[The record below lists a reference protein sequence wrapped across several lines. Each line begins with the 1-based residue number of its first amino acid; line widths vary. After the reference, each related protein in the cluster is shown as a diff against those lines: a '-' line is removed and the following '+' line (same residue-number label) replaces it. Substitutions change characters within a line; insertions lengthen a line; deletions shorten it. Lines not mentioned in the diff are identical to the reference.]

1 MSHHFPTYTQ
11 HDREIP
17 NAQLTVLLQFFTAR
31 VDDYNG
37 VDGVVRGLVALY
49 RRGARPVTG
58 GEAACATARAV
69 FNQVRVQALAQ
80 GTRYLFFQLFEML
93 LDDAVVRDELGGE
106 FVHGFVQAID
116 GEKDPRNLMLAFTL
130 VDRVMRAPVRDWKR
144 YAEDLFEVSSCYFPI
159 TFRHQPDDP
168 DAVTQD
174 QLVVALRQCLTHYSL
189 ASFAVPFLLEKLEE
203 SVPGTQ
209 RECVVTLVEILRR
222 AKEDGGDA
230 TAVLARGDQ
239 PVVDEAGQVLVE
251 GVTEVHAAAIGSAVM
266 AQIVAGR
273 DTALVDGCVHAISVA
288 CDALSRGIQVDAQP
302 QSLLANF
309 LAQIVPLAAGNIER
323 DASLPRVRLDSG
335 RAAAAC
341 CRGSE
346 ASCLTV
352 LKDVLKPLLARQHSA
367 VPTVRRADVSLAAAI
382 AEAIS
387 ERLHRNSSDARM
399 HPLMPYRDS
408 LLELFRSILLHD
420 PTSVTRAAAVSGVGA
435 LAAAG
440 SPALLD
446 DAARVSAVELVAH
459 HLLTDVHGEVRRAAL
474 TFFCNV
480 LSQGAASV
488 AHAAVL
494 ARVLSDTVPALLAR
508 VPEALLVDGP
518 VRAAGTQGASGDDA
532 SDRERPTRALAA
544 LAELAQ
550 TDEQVFEAIVGPL
563 ATQACQCVL
572 ALTADENVDDEP
584 VHAVALAHIFQCINL
599 ACGRA
604 VPKSRAA
611 LHGEAAI
618 VQPLI
623 AALQQRAKATPN
635 RLNSASM
642 TQLIATVTGRVNVL
656 DDAGR
661 LRVRD
666 SLGLARLES
675 VVREGTPSQHQAVQ
689 LVCAIVRA
697 TSRSFGLPSERDALI
712 AAAIE
717 ALRNPRC
724 AGDVQLALTY
734 VLAMI
739 VNAVDT
745 VEPPRELVSLAA
757 AGNIGAAAALVWA
770 VKAAMARGAESARSL
785 LVDTILHQLLCGE
798 QVTSE
803 LERMRDVLAAAFG
816 TVLFADGAH
825 VLSVEKRLH
834 KQKYFSV
841 VLPAMLDEYR
851 KRSADGNACGDRL
864 LMALCGALRHMPPT
878 VVAQH
883 ASTLAPLVGA
893 AVRRASS
900 PNSLAAVEAVRA
912 LLATPDSALTR
923 SAADVQSLTLALL
936 GIACRT
942 GAPAQQCAALTTLR
956 ELAGSV
962 QYRSIFP
969 VKQKVLDEL
978 HKALDDS
985 KRNVRRE
992 AARTRNEFFTLG
1004 ATSPPPAKARGCG

>member
-1 MSHHFPTYTQ
+1 MSLTALIEHLAEPLTSPDDMARSRGTELLAQVLQSMVNQSIDYNLYHSSMSHHFPTYTQ

-352 LKDVLKPLLARQHSA
+352 LKDVLKPLLARVSTA
-367 VPTVRRADVSLAAAI
+367 PFRRCAA
-382 AEAIS
+382 
-387 ERLHRNSSDARM
+387 
-399 HPLMPYRDS
+399 
-408 LLELFRSILLHD
+408 
-420 PTSVTRAAAVSGVGA
+420 PTSRLPPPSLRRSLSGCTATAATRA
-435 LAAAG
+435 
-440 SPALLD
+440 
-446 DAARVSAVELVAH
+446 
-459 HLLTDVHGEVRRAAL
+459 
-474 TFFCNV
+474 C
-480 LSQGAASV
+480 
-488 AHAAVL
+488 
-494 ARVLSDTVPALLAR
+494 
-508 VPEALLVDGP
+508 
-518 VRAAGTQGASGDDA
+518 
-532 SDRERPTRALAA
+532 TR
-544 LAELAQ
+544 
-550 TDEQVFEAIVGPL
+550 
-563 ATQACQCVL
+563 
-572 ALTADENVDDEP
+572 
-584 VHAVALAHIFQCINL
+584 
-599 ACGRA
+599 
-604 VPKSRAA
+604 
-611 LHGEAAI
+611 
-618 VQPLI
+618 
-623 AALQQRAKATPN
+623 
-635 RLNSASM
+635 
-642 TQLIATVTGRVNVL
+642 
-656 DDAGR
+656 
-661 LRVRD
+661 
-666 SLGLARLES
+666 
-675 VVREGTPSQHQAVQ
+675 
-689 LVCAIVRA
+689 
-697 TSRSFGLPSERDALI
+697 
-712 AAAIE
+712 
-717 ALRNPRC
+717 
-724 AGDVQLALTY
+724 
-734 VLAMI
+734 
-739 VNAVDT
+739 
-745 VEPPRELVSLAA
+745 
-757 AGNIGAAAALVWA
+757 
-770 VKAAMARGAESARSL
+770 
-785 LVDTILHQLLCGE
+785 
-798 QVTSE
+798 
-803 LERMRDVLAAAFG
+803 
-816 TVLFADGAH
+816 
-825 VLSVEKRLH
+825 
-834 KQKYFSV
+834 
-841 VLPAMLDEYR
+841 
-851 KRSADGNACGDRL
+851 
-864 LMALCGALRHMPPT
+864 
-878 VVAQH
+878 
-883 ASTLAPLVGA
+883 
-893 AVRRASS
+893 
-900 PNSLAAVEAVRA
+900 
-912 LLATPDSALTR
+912 
-923 SAADVQSLTLALL
+923 
-936 GIACRT
+936 
-942 GAPAQQCAALTTLR
+942 
-956 ELAGSV
+956 
-962 QYRSIFP
+962 
-969 VKQKVLDEL
+969 
-978 HKALDDS
+978 
-985 KRNVRRE
+985 
-992 AARTRNEFFTLG
+992 
-1004 ATSPPPAKARGCG
+1004 

>member
-1 MSHHFPTYTQ
+1 L
-11 HDREIP
+11 
-17 NAQLTVLLQFFTAR
+17 NFFTAR

-37 VDGVVRGLVALY
+37 IEGVVRGLVALY
-49 RRGARPVTG
+49 RRAAHSVTG
-58 GEAACATARAV
+58 GAAACTTARAV

-93 LDDAVVRDELGGE
+93 LDDALVRDELGGE
-106 FVHGFVQAID
+106 FVHGFIQAID

-130 VDRVMRAPVRDWKR
+130 VDRVMSAPVRDWKR

-222 AKEDGGDA
+222 AKADGGDA
-230 TAVLARGDQ
+230 TAVLARGEP
-239 PVVDEAGQVLVE
+239 PVSDEAGQLLVE

-273 DTALVDGCVHAISVA
+273 DTALVDGCVHAIAVA

-309 LAQIVPLAAGNIER
+309 LAQIVPLAASNVER
-323 DASLPRVRLDSG
+323 DAALPRVRLDSG
-335 RAAAAC
+335 RAVAAC

-387 ERLHRNSSDARM
+387 ERLHRGGGDARM

-408 LLELFRSILLHD
+408 LFELFRSTLLHD
-420 PTSVTRAAAVSGVGA
+420 PTSGARAAAVSGVGA

-446 DAARVSAVELVAH
+446 DTARASAVAIVAH
-459 HLLTDVHGEVRRAAL
+459 HLLADAHSDVRRAAL
-474 TFFCNV
+474 TFLCNV
-480 LSQGAASV
+480 LSQGARSV

-494 ARVLSDTVPALLAR
+494 ARVLADTVPALLSR
-508 VPEALLVDGP
+508 VPEALLVDAP
-518 VRAAGTQGASGDDA
+518 VRAAGTQGASGDDG

-563 ATQACQCVL
+563 AAQACQCVV
-572 ALTADENVDDEP
+572 ALTADENVDDDEP
-584 VHAVALAHIFQCINL
+584 VHAVALAHILQCINV

-623 AALQQRAKATPN
+623 AALQQRAAATPN

-656 DDAGR
+656 DDDGR
-661 LRVRD
+661 RRVRD
-666 SLGLARLES
+666 SLGLARLEA
-675 VVREGTPSQHQAVQ
+675 VVRDGTPSQHQAVQ

-697 TSRSFGLPSERDALI
+697 TSRSCGLPSERDALL

-717 ALRNPRC
+717 ALRNVRC

-734 VLAMI
+734 VLALI

-745 VEPPRELVSLAA
+745 IEPPRELVTLAA
-757 AGNIGAAAALVWA
+757 AGNIAAAAALVWA
-770 VKAAMARGAESARSL
+770 AQGGDGARRRVGA
-785 LVDTILHQLLCGE
+785 
-798 QVTSE
+798 
-803 LERMRDVLAAAFG
+803 LAARRHD
-816 TVLFADGAH
+816 FA
-825 VLSVEKRLH
+825 R
-834 KQKYFSV
+834 
-841 VLPAMLDEYR
+841 
-851 KRSADGNACGDRL
+851 
-864 LMALCGALRHMPPT
+864 
-878 VVAQH
+878 
-883 ASTLAPLVGA
+883 A
-893 AVRRASS
+893 AVRRAVD
-900 PNSLAAVEAVRA
+900 ARARAHARRVGGGVWHRAVRRRRA
-912 LLATPDSALTR
+912 RAR
-923 SAADVQSLTLALL
+923 
-936 GIACRT
+936 
-942 GAPAQQCAALTTLR
+942 
-956 ELAGSV
+956 
-962 QYRSIFP
+962 
-969 VKQKVLDEL
+969 
-978 HKALDDS
+978 
-985 KRNVRRE
+985 RRE
-992 AARTRNEFFTLG
+992 AAVQAEVL
-1004 ATSPPPAKARGCG
+1004 